1 MIAQAQSISH
11 GEAMTNYATK
21 NLRADIVKTNLLS
34 EGLPSMGMWDEMLLH
49 INRFRHL
56 HPRLDKTSIR
66 IEVSPSE
73 DESQGWTLDDWEQY
87 ATRLIA
93 EMNRTT
99 EVMNK
104 GKPRKVKPI
113 DMTKCQYFA
122 ALHKDSKS
130 GIHHLHIVVNRI
142 DSDGKTIDDSF
153 IGERAVAA
161 ADVINREMGW
171 RDPMEIHAEHLKEV
185 SDACMQVLRELP
197 RFSWQR
203 YKARLQAMGYEVMLR
218 ESTEEP
224 GKVYGYSIKRGN
236 SNFKASDLGTG
247 RNLTA
252 KNILQTHAKLHPQP
266 ARAQR
271 TTGRLLS
278 GAQTYG
284 SNGRSMYE
292 ATVAPAPQRPPFFA
306 TTLNIDGKPY
316 DIRMSNEAYDA
327 MSDAIVV
334 PDTET
339 QTHEQVLN
347 VALLLFMN
355 YVKAATTMCETYG
368 GGGSPG
374 TGWGRDKKDDD
385 LDWARRCAAKA
396 NWLCKPLHR
405 TRKR

>member
-1 MIAQAQSISH
+1 
-11 GEAMTNYATK
+11 MTNYATK
-21 NLRADIVKTNLLS
+21 NLRADIVRTNLLS
-34 EGLPSMGMWDEMLLH
+34 EGLPPMGMWDEMVLH
-49 INRFRHL
+49 QNRFRHL

-66 IEVSPSE
+66 IEVSPSG
-73 DESQGWTLDDWEQY
+73 DESRDWTLDDWDWY
-87 ATRLIA
+87 AGRLIA

-99 EVMNK
+99 KVMDN

-130 GIHHLHIVVNRI
+130 GIHHLHLVVNRI
-142 DSDGKTIDDSF
+142 DSDGKTIDDAF

-171 RDPMEIHAEHLKEV
+171 RDPMEIRAEHLKEI
-185 SDACMQVLRELP
+185 SEACMQVLRELP

-203 YKARLQAMGYEVMLR
+203 YRARLEAMGYKVMLR

-266 ARAQR
+266 ARAPR
-271 TTGRLLS
+271 TTGSRLLS
-278 GAQTYG
+278 SGL
-284 SNGRSMYE
+284 SNGSHMYGT
-292 ATVAPAPQRPPFFA
+292 TVAPQPVMTQAPSFFQK
-306 TTLNIDGKPY
+306 TLNVDGKFY
-316 DIRMSNEAYDA
+316 NIQMSNETYKA

-334 PDTET
+334 PDSET

-347 VALLLFMN
+347 VALLLFMA
-355 YVKAATTMCETYG
+355 YVKAATTMSESYG